1 MRLAS
6 ADRRMRIS
14 RRITAIAASQKSEG
28 CIMVYQSYPPM
39 PIRNGFRESKVITRT
54 LHAGAPLRPYLRY
67 KFPRHHTPYDAF
79 TDVGPLLG

>member
-1 MRLAS
+1 
-6 ADRRMRIS
+6 
-14 RRITAIAASQKSEG
+14 
-28 CIMVYQSYPPM
+28 MVYQSYPPM